1 MLAAQCLLRCM
12 LATLII
18 AYAHSFWCKC
28 EQAKPQL
35 VIFGLAKVN
44 MDASKTTQTTICT
57 FSVIISLNHNLRNII
72 VSASAW
78 IENKSI

>member
-1 MLAAQCLLRCM
+1 MLAAQCLLRSM
-12 LATLII
+12 LATLKI
-18 AYAHSFWCKC
+18 AYAHSFWWC

-35 VIFGLAKVN
+35 VIFGLEKVN

-57 FSVIISLNHNLRNII
+57 FSVIISLNHNIRNII